1 MKTIIATAFVIGL
14 TLISCKKETQTG
26 TPTNVDTIPAMD
38 TMNMNPTPMPA
49 DTMNAMPSGDSITK
63 STDSSTTAPR

>member
-1 MKTIIATAFVIGL
+1 
-14 TLISCKKETQTG
+14 
-26 TPTNVDTIPAMD
+26 MD

-49 DTMNAMPSGDSITK
+49 DTMNAMPSGDSMTK